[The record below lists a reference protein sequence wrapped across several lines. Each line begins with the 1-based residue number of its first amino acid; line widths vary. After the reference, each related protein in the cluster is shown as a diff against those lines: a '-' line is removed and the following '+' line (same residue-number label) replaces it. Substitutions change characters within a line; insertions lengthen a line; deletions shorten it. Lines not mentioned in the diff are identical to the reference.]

1 MWSFSQN
8 TLLYRF
14 NVFSILTKHL
24 PLHYAC
30 NSCNWR
36 WDSKTSPFCL
46 VPASQFLRR
55 FILTIDLSNFSIW
68 FVVVFSSPVIKSETF
83 ASLVV
88 QLVKESSCSAG
99 NLFDPWVRKIPW
111 RRRQLLTPVFW
122 LGEFRGWYSPWG
134 RKESDTSEQLSLFF
148 HLFPYSTLYLVDPN
162 CQHHYSCALG
172 LVK

>member
-88 QLVKESSCSAG
+88 QLVKNPAA
-99 NLFDPWVRKIPW
+99 VRETCLIPGLGRSPGEGDSYSLQYSGW
-111 RRRQLLTPVFW
+111 ENSVDGIVHGVEKSRTHLSNFPFFFTFSLTA
-122 LGEFRGWYSPWG
+122 
-134 RKESDTSEQLSLFF
+134 
-148 HLFPYSTLYLVDPN
+148 LYI
-162 CQHHYSCALG
+162 S
-172 LVK
+172 